1 MFKIEGDIKV
11 QVYKL
16 MLRKSQYD
24 PNNFR
29 SYDVVAFSNSVKAL
43 LEWYRNQCNP
53 DKMFIPNAANFNPGS
68 ILHDYAPAD
77 LLEICKDASTL
88 MDNGGGI
95 FDDAVSIESLIKL
108 AKEVEY
114 VESED

>member
-16 MLRKSQYD
+16 LLRKSQYD

-43 LEWYRNQCNP
+43 LEWYRSNRNLQ
-53 DKMFIPNAANFNPGS
+53 KVFNPNLPDFNPES
-68 ILHDYAPAD
+68 ILHDYAPAE
-77 LLEICKDASTL
+77 LLEVCEDASTL
-88 MDNGGGI
+88 MKNGGGI

>member
-16 MLRKSQYD
+16 LLRKSQYD

-43 LEWYRNQCNP
+43 LEWYRSNRNLQ
-53 DKMFIPNAANFNPGS
+53 KVFNPES
-68 ILHDYAPAD
+68 ILHDYAPAE
-77 LLEICKDASTL
+77 LLEVCKDGSTL
-88 MDNGGGI
+88 MKNGGGI